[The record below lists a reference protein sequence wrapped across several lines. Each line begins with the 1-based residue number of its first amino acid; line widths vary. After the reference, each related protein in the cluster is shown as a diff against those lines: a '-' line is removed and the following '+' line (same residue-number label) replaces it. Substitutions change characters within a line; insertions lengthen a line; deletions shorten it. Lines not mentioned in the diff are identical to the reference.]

1 MPSDAERTK
10 QPYVV
15 VKRPCEMWL
24 RIRGTT
30 ELMEEA
36 ELAKINN
43 FLKGHDWG
51 AKAPVRLIYSTDSFH
66 GGRLYTPYQ
75 N

>member
-51 AKAPVRLIYSTDSFH
+51 AKAPVSVAGSLIERRSRPS
-66 GGRLYTPYQ
+66 LSEP
-75 N
+75 